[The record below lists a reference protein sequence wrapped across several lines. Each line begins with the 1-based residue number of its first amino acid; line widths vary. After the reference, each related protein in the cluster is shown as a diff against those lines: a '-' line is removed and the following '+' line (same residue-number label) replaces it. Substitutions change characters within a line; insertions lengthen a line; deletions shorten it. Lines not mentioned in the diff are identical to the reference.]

1 MSEISLEDCR
11 ARGIGLPADDGAAQ
25 DIIDGEEAWLA
36 RRIGALVGARTER
49 FFVGIGITIG
59 KLGLRRYTDAVSLTD
74 GGAVVNTATYRLID
88 LGSAV
93 IHLYTSPNRI
103 WTGPYVEATYTP
115 NDEDEVRRVLF
126 NLVALSAQ
134 PPSVFESEQIG
145 SYSYR
150 RGGASSATLTPA
162 AQRAAWVSE
171 LLPKHDPLLTLY
183 SARRTNASDPVIN
196 RREPGDPYL

>member
-36 RRIGALVGARTER
+36 RRIGILVGERTER
-49 FFVGIGITIG
+49 FYVGLGVVTG
-59 KLGLRRYTDAVSLTD
+59 KLGLARYTDAVVLNDAGEQVDT
-74 GGAVVNTATYRLID
+74 TRYRLID
-88 LGSAV
+88 RGSAV
-93 IHLYTSPNRI
+93 IHTYTVPSRL
-103 WTGPYVEATYTP
+103 WSGPYVEAVYTP

-126 NLVALSAQ
+126 NLVALQAQ
-134 PPSVFESEQIG
+134 PPSVYESEQIG

-150 RGGASSATLTPA
+150 RSGASTPTLTPA

-171 LLPKHDPLLTLY
+171 LLPKHDANLTLR
-183 SARRTNASDPVIN
+183 SARGLSASDPVIN
-196 RREPGDPYL
+196 RAELEPHW